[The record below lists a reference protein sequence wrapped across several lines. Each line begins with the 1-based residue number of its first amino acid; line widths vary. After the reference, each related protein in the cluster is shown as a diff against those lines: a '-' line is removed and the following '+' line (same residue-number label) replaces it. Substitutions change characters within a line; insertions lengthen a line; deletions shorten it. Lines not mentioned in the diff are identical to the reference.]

1 VIRIVRARPA
11 PSEASA
17 VEVLREL
24 VAWTRHAYQPLGIIL
39 DKAHAVLASAGP
51 DPMPVVRAAMAR
63 RDAKLSH
70 ERETVS
76 PAPKRQARLA
86 DSWRVYIDAEKRE
99 DTAVDTYR
107 KAGGK

>member
-1 VIRIVRARPA
+1 MNKK
-11 PSEASA
+11 E
-17 VEVLREL
+17 
-24 VAWTRHAYQPLGIIL
+24 II
-39 DKAHAVLASAGP
+39 AAAGP

-70 ERETVS
+70 ERETAS

-86 DSWRVYIDAEKRE
+86 DSWRVYIDTEKAE
-99 DTAVDTYR
+99 DDAVDAYR